1 MPSKSKSKV
10 TTDHEEIRRWVEERG
25 GHPAAVKSTRDGGG
39 KGDRTGI
46 LRIDFPG
53 YSGAGS
59 LEEISWEEFFEK
71 FDKEKLAF
79 LSQEQTAG
87 GQKSNFNKL
96 VQRDTAK
103 KRASGGS
110 SGHKAASARKTTTRK
125 SQRARGR
132 ATAKRATAKKQSPR
146 KSMKQ
151 PKGRKSGQRGS
162 GGRSRASRR

>member
-1 MPSKSKSKV
+1 MPSKSKSNV

-25 GHPAAVKSTRDGGG
+25 GHPAAVKSTRGGRG

-79 LSQEQTAG
+79 LCQEQTAD

-96 VQRDTAK
+96 VQRGAAK

-110 SGHKAASARKTTTRK
+110 SARKTASARKTSAGK
-125 SQRARGR
+125 SPRPRGR

-146 KSMKQ
+146 KSTKQ
-151 PKGRKSGQRGS
+151 AKGRKSGQRGS
-162 GGRSRASRR
+162 GRRSRASR

>member
-1 MPSKSKSKV
+1 MPSKSKPNV
-10 TTDHEEIRRWVEERG
+10 TTDHGEIRRWVEERG
-25 GHPAAVKSTRDGGG
+25 GHPAAVKSTRSGRG

-59 LEEISWEEFFEK
+59 LQEISWEEFFEK
-71 FDKEKLAF
+71 FDEEKLAF
-79 LSQEQTAG
+79 LYQEQTAD

-110 SGHKAASARKTTTRK
+110 SGRKTATPRKMSRGK

-132 ATAKRATAKKQSPR
+132 ATAKRATAKKQTRR
-146 KSMKQ
+146 KPLKQ
-151 PKGRKSGQRGS
+151 AKGRKSRQRGG
-162 GGRSRASRR
+162 GGRSRASR